1 MAINIAISSPTAV
14 SNLALEDQNLEVYP
28 NPASEIAFIELN
40 LPENE
45 ALSVQVTDA
54 FGREL
59 WKSDVEG
66 NVGVNKFEWKI
77 NADLPSGWYFITVK
91 GKNGLRISKIE
102 VLR

>member
-1 MAINIAISSPTAV
+1 M
-14 SNLALEDQNLEVYP
+14 EVYP
-28 NPASEIAFIELN
+28 NPAREAAFIKIT
-40 LPENE
+40 LPEIE

-66 NVGVNKFEWKI
+66 NIGVNKFEWKI
-77 NADLPSGWYFITVK
+77 SSDLPSGCYFITVK

>member
-1 MAINIAISSPTAV
+1 VHNIT
-14 SNLALEDQNLEVYP
+14 LENQIIEVYP
-28 NPASEIAFIELN
+28 NPASETAFIQIT

-45 ALSVQVTDA
+45 ALSIQVSDA
-54 FGREL
+54 FGREVL
-59 WKSDVEG
+59 QSDFDG
-66 NVGVNKFEWKI
+66 NIGVNKVEWKI